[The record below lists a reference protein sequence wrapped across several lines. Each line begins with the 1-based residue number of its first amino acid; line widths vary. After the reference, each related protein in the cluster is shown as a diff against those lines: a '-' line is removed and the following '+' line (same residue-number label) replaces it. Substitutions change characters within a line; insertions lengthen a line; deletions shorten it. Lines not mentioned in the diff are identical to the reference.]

1 MIEQKNIMK
10 ILAGVL
16 VSPALIAFSGL
27 FPHQAAQSYSEEF
40 QMSLNLPE
48 KPPYHGAPSRTAGG
62 GVRGNDC
69 VAIDDPELSALIPT
83 NNVWTT
89 RSNRPTFLW
98 YLPATKAKTA
108 EFVILDRNDTEIYT
122 KTLDLDNENSATILQ
137 ETLPEAEEDVLLVP
151 GEVYTWQLS
160 LICNPRRRSGD
171 IFIEGWVE
179 QVDFQNRDAELDE
192 LNTKLE
198 QAGDNSLKQ
207 AQAYLDAEIYNESIS
222 LLTEMRCEHQKEWQE
237 LLNWMGIEEPVVRE
251 SIAQCEAES

>member
-27 FPHQAAQSYSEEF
+27 FHHQAAQSYSEEF
-40 QMSLNLPE
+40 QISLNLPE
-48 KPPYHGAPSRTAGG
+48 KPPYQGAPSRTMGG

-89 RSNRPTFLW
+89 RSERPTFLW

-108 EFVILDRNDTEIYT
+108 EFVILDRNDTEIYN
-122 KTLDLDNENSATILQ
+122 KTVDINNENSATILQ
-137 ETLPEAEEDVLLVP
+137 ETLPENVSLGA
-151 GEVYTWQLS
+151 GEVYTWQFS

-179 QVDFQNRDAELDE
+179 QVDFQDRDAELDE

-198 QAGDNSLKQ
+198 KAGEDNLDL
-207 AQAYLDAEIYNESIS
+207 AQAYLDAQIYNESIS
-222 LLTEMRCEHQKEWQE
+222 LLAEMRCEYQEEWQE
-237 LLNWMGIEEPVVRE
+237 LLNWMGFEEPVVSE